1 MTAHAKLSASGSE
14 KWMTCTPSARLE
26 ENFPDDESEFAKEG
40 TFAHAV
46 FEQQLL
52 TFLGREVDPL
62 EDSYLDTPE
71 LRDYVTEAVDF
82 CIERIK
88 EAYKRCSDPRILVE
102 QRLDFSEWVPEG
114 FGTGDLVIVA
124 DDLMEVLDLKYGK
137 GIFVGAEDN
146 SQMRLYGLGAYS
158 ENSLLYNIKSV
169 RMTILQPRLDNY
181 SSEELAIDDLL
192 SWAENEVKPKA
203 ALAWAGEGEFVAGDH
218 CSSCFCKARFQ
229 CAARSEQALALAQ
242 QSFSMVK
249 PELLTLEQIA
259 AVLERGEIVSK
270 WVSDVQSYA
279 LKQAEKG
286 TRVPGYKLVEGRSNR
301 RYSSQDLVAERLKE
315 HGFEEAAIYERNLLG
330 LTAMTTA
337 IGKKRF
343 DEVLGDLIEKPA
355 GKPVLVPVADKRDE
369 LDQNHRFSAIADDR
383 S

>member
-1 MTAHAKLSASGSE
+1 
-14 KWMTCTPSARLE
+14 MTCTPSARLE

-46 FEQQLL
+46 FEHEML
-52 TFLGREVDPL
+52 TFLGQDAEPI
-62 EDSYLDTPE
+62 EDSYFDTPE
-71 LRDYVTEAVDF
+71 LRDYVMEAVRFSID
-82 CIERIK
+82 RIK

-124 DDLMEVLDLKYGK
+124 DDLVEVLDLKYGK
-137 GIFVGAEDN
+137 GIFVGAEGN

-192 SWAENEVKPKA
+192 SWAEDKVRPRA

-229 CAARSEQALALAQ
+229 CAARSEQALALAK

-249 PELLTLEQIA
+249 PELLTIEQVA
-259 AVLERGEIVSK
+259 MVLERGETVSK

-301 RYSSQDLVAERLKE
+301 RYSSQDLVAERLRK
-315 HGFEEAAIYERNLLG
+315 HGFEEAAIYERSLLG
-330 LTAMTTA
+330 LTAMSA
-337 IGKKRF
+337 ALGKKQF
-343 DEVLGDLIEKPA
+343 DSLLGDLIEKPT

-369 LDQNHRFSAIADDR
+369 LDQNHGFSAIADDR

>member
-1 MTAHAKLSASGSE
+1 
-14 KWMTCTPSARLE
+14 
-26 ENFPDDESEFAKEG
+26 
-40 TFAHAV
+40 
-46 FEQQLL
+46 
-52 TFLGREVDPL
+52 
-62 EDSYLDTPE
+62 
-71 LRDYVTEAVDF
+71 
-82 CIERIK
+82 
-88 EAYKRCSDPRILVE
+88 
-102 QRLDFSEWVPEG
+102 
-114 FGTGDLVIVA
+114 
-124 DDLMEVLDLKYGK
+124 
-137 GIFVGAEDN
+137 
-146 SQMRLYGLGAYS
+146 
-158 ENSLLYNIKSV
+158 
-169 RMTILQPRLDNY
+169 MTILQPRLDNY
-181 SSEELAIDDLL
+181 SSEELPINDLL

-203 ALAWAGEGEFVAGDH
+203 ALAWAGEGEFVVGDH

-259 AVLERGEIVSK
+259 TVLERGEIVSK
-270 WVSDVQSYA
+270 WVSDEQSYA